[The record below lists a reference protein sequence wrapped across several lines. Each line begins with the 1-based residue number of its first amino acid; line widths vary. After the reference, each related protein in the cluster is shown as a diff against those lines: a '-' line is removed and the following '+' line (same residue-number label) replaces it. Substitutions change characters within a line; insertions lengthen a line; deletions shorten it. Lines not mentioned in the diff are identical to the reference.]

1 MLQTPEIQYTLARQA
16 TWFISRLY
24 QLIIKLTD
32 SPLTSKWSGA
42 ITLSDHCPPHWE
54 AATCPVKLIQWTT
67 FLYKLEDLYLAQ
79 WWQTEL
85 LVHYEPKK
93 LFFSILL
100 FTKFNLCHTICSPI
114 LLIST
119 CSNIYMLFSKRK
131 QHFHLQNRPTA
142 FLCHLQLQL
151 FDGCTFRDIYFN
163 NLKIGI
169 YWEQRFQQ

>member
-54 AATCPVKLIQWTT
+54 AATCPVKLIQWTM

-131 QHFHLQNRPTA
+131 QHFSFYER
-142 FLCHLQLQL
+142 C
-151 FDGCTFRDIYFN
+151 FDVPMSYIFSWNIMFHGCTFAFPLHTWYNCMLFWR
-163 NLKIGI
+163 LS
-169 YWEQRFQQ
+169 